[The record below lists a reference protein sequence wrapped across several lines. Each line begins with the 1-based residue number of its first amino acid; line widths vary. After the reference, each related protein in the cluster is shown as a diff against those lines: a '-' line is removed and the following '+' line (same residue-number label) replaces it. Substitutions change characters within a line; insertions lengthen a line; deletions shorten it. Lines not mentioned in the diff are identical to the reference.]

1 MSRNGMASI
10 KFIASQARTIFQYK
24 NTRTKILK
32 CCANIYFNKRCLIKK
47 FVPGY
52 ANIKLPNTS
61 PAARITQKKVHI
73 IRIKDEIRLLYSHA
87 QNKVVLNNICCVST

>member
-1 MSRNGMASI
+1 MASI

-32 CCANIYFNKRCLIKK
+32 CCANIYFNKQCLIKK
-47 FVPGY
+47 FIPVY

-73 IRIKDEIRLLYSHA
+73 IRIKDEIRLLYKKKTEA
-87 QNKVVLNNICCVST
+87 K